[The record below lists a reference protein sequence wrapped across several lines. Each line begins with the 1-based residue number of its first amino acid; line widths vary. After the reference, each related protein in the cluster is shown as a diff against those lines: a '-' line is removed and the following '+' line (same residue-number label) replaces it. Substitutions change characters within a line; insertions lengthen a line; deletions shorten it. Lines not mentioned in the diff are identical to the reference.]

1 MFLAL
6 NYCSGIFWKFV
17 SYLYMWWCAQTFL
30 PIFGHF
36 TIFDHNFTVFV
47 DVSDKQEAQVMLI
60 TGFHDLE
67 MGVKGHSRSLR
78 VVSFNRLCMVSY

>member
-6 NYCSGIFWKFV
+6 NYCSGIFLKFV

-36 TIFDHNFTVFV
+36 TIFDHNFTEFV

-60 TGFHDLE
+60 TGSTHLA
-67 MGVKGHSRSLR
+67 VSRGQQTWCH
-78 VVSFNRLCMVSY
+78 VT